1 MSRRMLFI
9 GYTAAD
15 SWPLK
20 GILDLGLKPT
30 TGETDFVKNIYQV
43 YENNIVKGN
52 PCLEARVESN
62 PIKMPYPP
70 APSIGSIFENQKD
83 VLGRSFGE

>member
-1 MSRRMLFI
+1 MLFI

-30 TGETDFVKNIYQV
+30 KGENDFIKNINFEIYKPF
-43 YENNIVKGN
+43 IV
-52 PCLEARVESN
+52 V
-62 PIKMPYPP
+62 
-70 APSIGSIFENQKD
+70 
-83 VLGRSFGE
+83 